1 MAVLN
6 TVRFMRVRYDSA
18 GRVLIAWHK
27 FANSVHSLPNA
38 QTLAMKRKLC
48 SKALGTA

>member
-1 MAVLN
+1 MAILN

-38 QTLAMKRKLC
+38 QTLAME
-48 SKALGTA
+48 

>member
-1 MAVLN
+1 MVILN

-18 GRVLIAWHK
+18 GRVLIAWHNK

-38 QTLAMKRKLC
+38 QILAME
-48 SKALGTA
+48 